1 MFKIIPK
8 SLSLRAAAIIAIF
21 VIFILSL
28 SIFMY
33 ITISSHHEMAEK
45 IMITS
50 YAQITNNI
58 AKGFE
63 QLFTRS
69 DSLSFDV
76 LLTDMRDNE
85 DVLSIKIRNENT
97 KYEWYVLGNSIY
109 DAAEEHTEH
118 EFTEPSLLQS
128 IFGTRVYEIG
138 YPEGFFHSGGH
149 NFLFVGNFRDT
160 KNTLYSLEILLSTR
174 TLNQEVARVS
184 LFGFKIVIIMLLL
197 GTILI
202 LLVDRKLQKVFSNLI
217 LITSKMT
224 NGDLS
229 QKININ
235 TGDALETLGE
245 SFNKMAQ
252 ALADREEQ
260 LKNHQELLEKRVVD
274 RTSELEVERDK
285 LAALINNVPNG
296 LVLLDSDLNIKV
308 VSSSMENIFAGL
320 KNSKTN
326 IKWKDASYGGKISE
340 NFPAIDQ
347 LASGEILNRIY
358 SYSPNGISK
367 TKLEYVAIPI
377 IDSQGLESIIIMIT
391 DITVKERLKNQLI
404 RAEKLMA
411 TGEMSAIL
419 AHEMRSS
426 IMSVKLI
433 LQLLLEKNSD
443 KSETESIEV
452 ASESVKRMERLVNDL
467 LRFAKPGDMNIG
479 PVDPSKLLDETSQ
492 FMRSAF
498 QKRGL
503 ILNLNYENNLPE
515 INVDFDLLK
524 ESLINLLNNALQ
536 AAEDSTSIS
545 LEAHSEVLNEVIDD
559 YDPWKWIEE
568 GLKDE
573 SPNIETIYFAQG
585 ERALVITVSDTL
597 GGISLKDSSRIFEPF
612 YTTKTEGTGL
622 GLSFVKRIIN
632 SHNGIVRIVSDPGK
646 LTKFLIYLPLDK
658 SNE

>member
-1 MFKIIPK
+1 MLKIIPK

-21 VIFILSL
+21 VILILSL

-45 IMITS
+45 SMITS
-50 YAQITNNI
+50 YAQITDNI

-69 DSLSFDV
+69 DSLSFDL

-97 KYEWYVLGNSIY
+97 KYEWSVLDNSVR
-109 DAAEEHTEH
+109 DPAEEHYEH
-118 EFTEPSLLQS
+118 EFTEPSFVQS
-128 IFGTRVYEIG
+128 LTGTEVYEVG
-138 YPEGFFHSGGH
+138 YPEGFFHTGGH
-149 NFLFVGNFRDT
+149 NFLFVSRFHDT
-160 KNTLYSLEILLSTR
+160 KNTYYSLEILLSTQS
-174 TLNQEVARVS
+174 LNQEVARVS
-184 LFGFKIVIIMLLL
+184 LRGLRVVIITLLI

-217 LITSKMT
+217 QITTNMT
-224 NGDLS
+224 RGDLS
-229 QKININ
+229 QKVNIN
-235 TGDALETLGE
+235 TGDTLETLGE

-260 LKNHQELLEKRVVD
+260 LKNNQELLEKRVAD
-274 RTSELEVERDK
+274 RTSELEVERDT
-285 LAALINNVPNG
+285 LAALINNIPNG
-296 LVLLDSDLNIKV
+296 LVLLDSDLNIQV
-308 VSSSMENIFAGL
+308 VSSSMEDIFTGL

-326 IKWKDASYGGKISE
+326 IKWEKASFGGGITE
-340 NFPAIDQ
+340 DFPAIDQ

-358 SYSPNGISK
+358 YYSPNGASK

-377 IDSQGLESIIIMIT
+377 IGSQGLESIIIMIT
-391 DITVKERLKNQLI
+391 DITVKEQLRNQLI

-433 LQLLLEKNSD
+433 LQLLLEKSNN

-452 ASESVKRMERLVNDL
+452 ASESVKRMEKLVSDL

-479 PVDPSKLLDETSQ
+479 PVDPTKLLTETSH
-492 FMRSAF
+492 FMKTAF
-498 QKRGL
+498 EKRGL
-503 ILNLNYENNLPE
+503 ILNLSYEIDLPE
-515 INVDFDLLK
+515 IKVDFNLLK

-536 AAEDSTSIS
+536 AAEDSTTIS
-545 LEAHSEVLNEVIDD
+545 LGAHTEVLDEVLDD

-568 GLKDE
+568 GLEEE
-573 SPNIETIYFAQG
+573 SQNIETINFAQG
-585 ERALVITVSDTL
+585 ERVLVITVSDTL
-597 GGISLKDSSRIFEPF
+597 GGISIEDLSRIFEPF
-612 YTTKTEGTGL
+612 YTTKAEGTGL

-632 SHNGIVRIVSDPGK
+632 SHDGIVRIVSDPGK